1 MTRLKELRLH
11 GFKSFADPT
20 RFVFERGSTQS
31 SGRTARARAT
41 WPMPCAGSSASSRT
55 ATAHAARRRRHLR
68 RREARRPQGMAEAI
82 LTLDNADGRLPVD
95 FARFDRPPRV
105 SLGRNRIPDQR
116 VPRAAAGR
124 RGPAGCRSLGAN
136 ALVVVG
142 QGTVDAALS
151 LRPEERRQLFEEA
164 AGVKSLQVRKN
175 EALARL
181 ARSTRQPRPGRRPH
195 RRAQAT
201 GAPARAAGAAPA
213 GAQQPRPARAT
224 AHRRVAPTPR
234 ACPPIRLGEAR
245 RAAAAAEAA
254 LETHRG
260 QQEAGRAAVEAAE
273 AAYWAA
279 EQAARDAAAAR
290 SATRED
296 LIRAESRR
304 DAVELRRS
312 ELVAMHARVAADLE
326 GARTAV
332 ASLADG
338 DAVDAVVGPAIAEA
352 TSAEAA
358 WRAAITRLAE
368 ADALLLGA
376 EEELASFRRSE
387 SSQLAEAARDAERRA
402 AAEERAL
409 RLARERHDAQA
420 TLDRLADERTSRAGA
435 TASATAELARAAAAV
450 GAAADEVA
458 ATTAR
463 RDAAVERLAAA
474 DRRAV
479 AVASELDAL
488 RERTEHGDRLG
499 ARLASSG
506 WRSLLD
512 AVDAPEATWPAIEAV
527 IGGDLD
533 QALAWDGRQPPD
545 ALVEAAGG
553 VARLAAMGEL
563 AADDGRAAALEAVG
577 GHHTLAEWGVP
588 AACRRRC
595 SGWPW
600 PRREPRCWPAG
611 IASLR
616 GGRR

>member
-1 MTRLKELRLH
+1 MDLL
-11 GFKSFADPT
+11 G
-20 RFVFERGSTQS
+20 
-31 SGRTARARAT
+31 
-41 WPMPCAGSSASSRT
+41 AG
-55 ATAHAARRRRHLR
+55 
-68 RREARRPQGMAEAI
+68 Q
-82 LTLDNADGRLPVD
+82 
-95 FARFDRPPRV
+95 
-105 SLGRNRIPDQR
+105 
-116 VPRAAAGR
+116 
-124 RGPAGCRSLGAN
+124 LGAN

-181 ARSTRQPRPGRRPH
+181 ARSTDNLVRVADLIAELKPQVRRLALQAQHQQEHSSLGRRARRLIAESH
-195 RRAQAT
+195 RRRE
-201 GAPARAAGAAPA
+201 RAL
-213 GAQQPRPARAT
+213 RSD
-224 AHRRVAPTPR
+224 
-234 ACPPIRLGEAR
+234 LGEAR

-312 ELVAMHARVAADLE
+312 ELVATHARVAADLE

-420 TLDRLADERTSRAGA
+420 TLDRLADERTSRTGA

-474 DRRAV
+474 DR
-479 AVASELDAL
+479 
-488 RERTEHGDRLG
+488 
-499 ARLASSG
+499 ARSRSPASSTPFG
-506 WRSLLD
+506 SAPSTATASAPVSHPRAGAPCSTRS
-512 AVDAPEATWPAIEAV
+512 
-527 IGGDLD
+527 
-533 QALAWDGRQPPD
+533 
-545 ALVEAAGG
+545 
-553 VARLAAMGEL
+553 M
-563 AADDGRAAALEAVG
+563 
-577 GHHTLAEWGVP
+577 
-588 AACRRRC
+588 RRRPPGPP
-595 SGWPW
+595 S
-600 PRREPRCWPAG
+600 RR
-611 IASLR
+611 
-616 GGRR
+616 